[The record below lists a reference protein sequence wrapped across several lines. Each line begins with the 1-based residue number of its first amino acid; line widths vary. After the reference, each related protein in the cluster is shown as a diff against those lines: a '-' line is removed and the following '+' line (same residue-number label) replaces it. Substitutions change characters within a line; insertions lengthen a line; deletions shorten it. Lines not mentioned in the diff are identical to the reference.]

1 MELPKVDLE
10 HLKALMKLME
20 QFQVDTID
28 LREEGKR
35 LHLSRGGGK
44 GGKSMG
50 MGMAMPTIM
59 HAAPA
64 HHAPAPA
71 AAPSGGGG
79 KAEAA
84 AEPGAGIKV
93 IRSPM
98 VGTFY
103 RSPSPEAS
111 SFVEEGQ
118 QVTDDTVLCIIEAMK
133 VMNEIKAECTG
144 ELVKILVANGEAV
157 EYGEPLF
164 HVRAS

>member
-1 MELPKVDLE
+1 VELPKVDLE

-28 LREEGKR
+28 LREEGRR

-44 GGKSMG
+44 ASKAMS
-50 MGMAMPTIM
+50 MAMPAMM
-59 HAAPA
+59 HAAPL
-64 HHAPAPA
+64 HHAPASA
-71 AAPSGGGG
+71 QAGGGG
-79 KAEAA
+79 KADAA

-118 QVTDDTVLCIIEAMK
+118 QVTDDSVLCIIEAMK

-164 HVRAS
+164 HVRVV

>member
-50 MGMAMPTIM
+50 MAMPTIM
-59 HAAPA
+59 HAAPS

-71 AAPSGGGG
+71 APSGGRS
-79 KAEAA
+79 EAA

-103 RSPSPEAS
+103 RSPNPEAS